1 VPHTVTVYSG
11 ATSTGAGMFRLA
23 LNPLNDNSFLSHC
36 ALEPALEGTAP
47 LDYWTLS
54 RNFLQLRPRV
64 LTMLP

>member
-1 VPHTVTVYSG
+1 
-11 ATSTGAGMFRLA
+11 MFRLA